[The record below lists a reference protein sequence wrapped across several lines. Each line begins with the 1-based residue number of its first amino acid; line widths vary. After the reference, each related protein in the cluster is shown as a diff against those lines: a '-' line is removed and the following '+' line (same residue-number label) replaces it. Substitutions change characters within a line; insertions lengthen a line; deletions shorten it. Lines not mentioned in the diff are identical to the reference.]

1 MNLKG
6 VAGAVAFMVVVTMFR
21 VGQKSLFHTEKEETD
36 MVKEVERQVKEDN
49 KALKQA
55 KAAK

>member
-36 MVKEVERQVKEDN
+36 VVKEVERTVKDGN

>member
-36 MVKEVERQVKEDN
+36 VVKEVERVVKDGN

>member
-36 MVKEVERQVKEDN
+36 VVKEGERVVKDGN